1 MNTTVN
7 YGLYVTDDS
16 SEKFIDWRKSINSE
30 TNSNMTKI
38 DSILFKKAGKS
49 SSLSVTL
56 CVDDWIG
63 NESPYSQ
70 TVEVIGLKAEQ
81 NGTVSVAQTANKEQR
96 EAARAAMLSVTG
108 QYDNEIIISADGD
121 LPTID
126 IPVSIIM
133 LD

>member
-1 MNTTVN
+1 
-7 YGLYVTDDS
+7 
-16 SEKFIDWRKSINSE
+16 
-30 TNSNMTKI
+30 MTKI

-56 CVDDWIG
+56 CADDWIG